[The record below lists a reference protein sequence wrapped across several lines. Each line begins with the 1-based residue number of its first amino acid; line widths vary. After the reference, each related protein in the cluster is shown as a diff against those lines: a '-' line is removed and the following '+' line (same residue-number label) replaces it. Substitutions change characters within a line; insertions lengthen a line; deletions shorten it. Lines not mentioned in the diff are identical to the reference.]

1 MERRTASPTGDWAAR
16 FLWLLMTLALIALAL
31 YVVWSVRHVITLML
45 VCGAIAY
52 LLIPLVDWLARWRP
66 RWIAPLAW
74 RGVVSLAVTLGF
86 LALVG
91 VVVVAFLTPFVS
103 EARDFLRDLPRYQEQ
118 LSRTAADWQAAYN
131 AWYDSLTPQA
141 QAWLDNQRESL
152 LRSLNRTTDDLQ
164 ATLQGALQQTGQLV
178 NLLVELFL
186 VPVIVFY
193 LLFDSHRLK
202 RETLRWLPPRYVR
215 TALTLMQETNRVMR
229 GYIMAQLILG
239 VIAGIATW
247 VGLQLMGVRYA
258 ATLAMFAGIARAI
271 PCDWSR
277 DCGRADCANW
287 ADSGRVAAGVATDAV
302 YHRAVRGRTQDD
314 YAENHRRPRG
324 LASRAGDYR
333 AAHQR
338 QVFRADGHV
347 FRRACGGDCAECGVA
362 AGAARTDAPQSA
374 SAAGVRSS
382 RRRPAAHRDRRSIDG
397 YSAGDLAGHFAR
409 ADRVFADF
417 QFGAPDS
424 DALLVRLGDWRP
436 AGGVGVR
443 CRVAC
448 GHADGD
454 CGLLLARL
462 DANRGRGVQHRPRT
476 GD

>member
-1 MERRTASPTGDWAAR
+1 
-16 FLWLLMTLALIALAL
+16 
-31 YVVWSVRHVITLML
+31 V
-45 VCGAIAY
+45 
-52 LLIPLVDWLARWRP
+52 RP

-118 LSRTAADWQAAYN
+118 LSRTAADWQAAYT

-152 LRSLNRTTDDLQ
+152 LRSLNRATEDLQ

-229 GYIMAQLILG
+229 GYIIAQLILG

-271 PCDWSR
+271 PVIGPVIAGAPIVLIGLIQGGLPLGLQLTLFITALFVVEHKMIMPKIIGDR
-277 DCGRADCANW
+277 VDLHPVLVIIVLLI
-287 ADSGRVAAGVATDAV
+287 SGKFFGLMGMFFGVPVAVI
-302 YHRAVRGRTQDD
+302 VRNVLLQQ
-314 YAENHRRPRG
+314 A
-324 LASRAGDYR
+324 
-333 AAHQR
+333 
-338 QVFRADGHV
+338 
-347 FRRACGGDCAECGVA
+347 RRA
-362 AGAARTDAPQSA
+362 RT
-374 SAAGVRSS
+374 
-382 RRRPAAHRDRRSIDG
+382 RPKVHR
-397 YSAGDLAGHFAR
+397 
-409 ADRVFADF
+409 
-417 QFGAPDS
+417 
-424 DALLVRLGDWRP
+424 LLVSEVP
-436 AGGVGVR
+436 E
-443 CRVAC
+443 
-448 GHADGD
+448 
-454 CGLLLARL
+454 
-462 DANRGRGVQHRPRT
+462 DAQPRT
-476 GD
+476 GTGGQ

>member
-1 MERRTASPTGDWAAR
+1 MASPTGDWASR

-74 RGVVSLAVTLGF
+74 RGLVSLVVTLGF

-131 AWYDSLTPQA
+131 AWYESLTPQA
-141 QAWLDNQRESL
+141 QAWLDTQRESL

-164 ATLQGALQQTGQLV
+164 AALQGAIQQTGQLV

-229 GYIMAQLILG
+229 GYIIAQLILG
-239 VIAGIATW
+239 VIAGVATW

-258 ATLAMFAGIARAI
+258 ATLAMFRGDCPRH
-271 PCDWSR
+271 PRDWSC

-314 YAENHRRPRG
+314 YAENYRRPREP
-324 LASRAGDYR
+324 ASRAGDYR
-333 AAHQR
+333 AA
-338 QVFRADGHV
+338 D
-347 FRRACGGDCAECGVA
+347 
-362 AGAARTDAPQSA
+362 
-374 SAAGVRSS
+374 
-382 RRRPAAHRDRRSIDG
+382 
-397 YSAGDLAGHFAR
+397 
-409 ADRVFADF
+409 
-417 QFGAPDS
+417 
-424 DALLVRLGDWRP
+424 
-436 AGGVGVR
+436 
-443 CRVAC
+443 
-448 GHADGD
+448 
-454 CGLLLARL
+454 
-462 DANRGRGVQHRPRT
+462 
-476 GD
+476 